1 MSHHTR
7 RRAIAAGVAVI
18 LAAAPT
24 TLLAASFYVQQQS
37 VTGLGRAY
45 AGETSQAADASTIHF
60 NPAGMT
66 RLRSG
71 ELQAGL
77 HVLAPKASVEQD
89 SEGPIPG
96 RDANNPYGTS
106 PVPNLYW
113 AEQYSDRVWLGF
125 GLGAPFGLKNEY
137 DDDFFARYDSLES
150 DLRVLNLQPSIAV
163 ELSDRISVG
172 GGIDLQYADVT
183 LRSAIPDPDDPLNP
197 ATDGEFDLQGDSW
210 DAGFNLGVLV
220 DLSEQTRLG
229 MHYRSRVTHR
239 LRGTAT
245 TTFPENADERQMFG
259 DTFVESGQA
268 ELHLPDIASV
278 GISHRFDHRFTAMV
292 RYSWF
297 NWSRFDAIEIELA
310 NDELTLDQNYRNSHT
325 LALGAEYRLDPFWTM
340 RSGVQYDCTPTQT
353 DGRSTRTPDGDRTWV
368 AFGASYATGARWAFD
383 LAYAYVNVS
392 RESLDITREFNG
404 QPVTMQGTSDG
415 RVHILSA
422 AMRYHF

>member
-1 MSHHTR
+1 MPHHTR
-7 RRAIAAGVAVI
+7 RLAIATAVATF
-18 LAAAPT
+18 LWAAPT
-24 TLLAASFYVQQQS
+24 TLMAAGFYIQQQS

-45 AGETSQAADASTIHF
+45 AGETSQAADASTIYF

-66 RLRSG
+66 RLRAG

-77 HVLAPKASVEQD
+77 HVLSPQASVEQAP
-89 SEGPIPG
+89 EGQIPG
-96 RDANNPYGTS
+96 RDANNPYGPS
-106 PVPNLYW
+106 PVPNFYW
-113 AEQYSDRVWLGF
+113 AEPYSDRVWIGF
-125 GLGAPFGLKNEY
+125 GLGAPFGLRNEY
-137 DDDFFARYDSLES
+137 NDDFFARYDSLES
-150 DLRVLNLQPSIAV
+150 DLTVLNLQPSIAV
-163 ELSDRISVG
+163 DLTDRISVG
-172 GGIDLQYADVT
+172 GGIDLQYADAT
-183 LRSAIPDPDDPLNP
+183 LHSAIPDPDAPLNP

-220 DLSEQTRLG
+220 DLTEHTRLG
-229 MHYRSRVTHR
+229 MHYRSRVTHT

-259 DTFVESGQA
+259 DTFIETGQA
-268 ELHLPDIASV
+268 ELRLPDIASI
-278 GISHRFDHRFTAMV
+278 GLSHRFDHRFTGMV

-310 NDELTLDQNYRNSHT
+310 NGELVLDQNYRNSHT

-340 RSGVQYDCTPTQT
+340 RSGVQYDRTPTQT
-353 DGRSTRTPDGDRTWV
+353 DGRSTRTPDGDRTWF
-368 AFGASYATGARWAFD
+368 AFGASYVRSDRWTFD

-392 RESLDITREFNG
+392 SESLDITREFNG